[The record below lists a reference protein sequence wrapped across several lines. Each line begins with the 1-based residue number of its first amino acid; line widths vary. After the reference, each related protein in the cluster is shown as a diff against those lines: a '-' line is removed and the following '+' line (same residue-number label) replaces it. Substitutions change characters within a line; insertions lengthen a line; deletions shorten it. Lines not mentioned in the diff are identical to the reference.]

1 MMKSLALLTLVVAIS
16 CESVGTASPSVSP
29 STAPTASASPS
40 ASAIALAGSTF
51 SMMAEPEMVSFFTDR
66 GALVAYRTK
75 DGPPP
80 YDSQIVRAEAPTGPW
95 KLVYESDAMFMVN
108 RVSSGRI
115 GFSEYRAP
123 YQGGGA
129 YSETFVVVDLG
140 SGQRTEIDRFALT
153 AASYR
158 GGGAAPRRP
167 VGAMALGPDHV
178 AWTRLVEGPGGSVTG
193 ELRIAR
199 LNDPSASRVIASST
213 EWVRPLSLDAQR
225 LVYVL
230 ATKTAES
237 LHVIEVSSGVDKIV
251 ATGAVGNTVLGEIPG
266 WDFAVVSGDWLVW
279 LENAKS
285 PTTTAHA
292 LNLVSGEQRALD
304 VGGSGCVGPSA
315 GTRYFAWTCSK
326 QSSSDPQP
334 LTILDAKTLAPVKP
348 IPLGTGV
355 GTTAIDDGLMWFNVV
370 DSSHRTVTLFRP

>member
-1 MMKSLALLTLVVAIS
+1 M
-16 CESVGTASPSVSP
+16 TADR
-29 STAPTASASPS
+29 
-40 ASAIALAGSTF
+40 
-51 SMMAEPEMVSFFTDR
+51 EMVSFYADR

-75 DGPPP
+75 DAPPP
-80 YDSQIVRAEAPTGPW
+80 YDSQIVRAEAPGGPW
-95 KLVYESDAMFMVN
+95 KLVYESDAMFMVD

-115 GFSEYRAP
+115 GFGEYRES

-129 YSETFVVVDLG
+129 FSETFVVIDLG
-140 SGQRTEIDRFALT
+140 SGHKTEIDRYAMT

-167 VGAMALGPDHV
+167 VGAMELGPNHV
-178 AWTRLVEGPGGSVTG
+178 AWTRLVEGSAGAVTG
-193 ELRIAR
+193 ELRIAP
-199 LNDPSASRVIASST
+199 LNDPSASRVIASSA

-230 ATKTAES
+230 AAKTEES
-237 LHVIEVSSGVDKIV
+237 LHVLDVSSGVDKVV

-266 WDFAVVSGDWLVW
+266 WDFAAISGDWLVW
-279 LENAKS
+279 LENAKA

-292 LNLVSGEQRALD
+292 MNLVTGDQRTLD
-304 VGGSGCVGPSA
+304 VGGSGCVGPTA

-326 QSSSDPQP
+326 QSTSDPQP
-334 LTILDAKTLAPVKP
+334 LTILDARTLDPVKP

-355 GTTAIDDGLMWFNVV
+355 GTIAIDDGLLWFNTIG
-370 DSSHRTVTLFRP
+370 SGRTVTLYRP